1 MNVFL
6 DLALLIAVTTIV
18 SFLMKLLRQPLIVG
32 YILTGVLAGPYLF
45 NHIHTKEYIELFSKI
60 GITIL
65 LFIVGLNMSPK
76 VIKEVGRVAVL
87 IGAFQVAVTAILGFA
102 VATLL
107 QMPFIVAVYAAIA
120 LTFSSTIIILKLLSD
135 KSDLNKLYAK
145 VSVGFLLVQDII
157 AAVILIAVPSF
168 GGNAEQV
175 SLISSTAL
183 LMAKALSVGIVLY
196 MITAYLFPRLNYFMA
211 ASQELLFLFSIAW
224 GLSLS
229 SVFYVFGFSAE
240 IGALI
245 AGITLSVT
253 PFAYEIGSRL
263 KPLRDFFVVL
273 FFILVGSQLEMGRIP
288 SILLPAVVLSLFVLI
303 GKPVI
308 IMVLMNLLGFKRR
321 TGYLTGLTSA
331 QISEFSLILA
341 ALGASLGHLSG
352 EFMSLMALVGLLTIG
367 GSTYLILYSE
377 TIYPHVQNVLRF
389 LEIRKNNK
397 ELVAEDIVYDIV
409 LFGFDRVGHDF
420 VSIFQRL
427 EKNYLVV
434 DFNPDLI
441 KIMEEAG
448 IPFKYGDAEDV
459 EFLHELNLNKIQM
472 CVSTIP
478 DVKVSILLLK
488 RIRRV
493 NPHAIV
499 ILLTHDIKA
508 AKELYDAGATYVV
521 MPHYLG
527 AKYASG
533 LISRL
538 GFDKKLF
545 EEEKSKHIQ
554 HIEKRTS

>member
-1 MNVFL
+1 MR
-6 DLALLIAVTTIV
+6 
-18 SFLMKLLRQPLIVG
+18 LLRQPLIVG

-45 NHIHTKEYIELFSKI
+45 NNLHTKEYIELFSKI

-76 VIKEVGRVAVL
+76 VIKEVGKVAVL
-87 IGAFQVAVTAILGFA
+87 IGVFQVLLTVIAGFA
-102 VATLL
+102 LASMLNMTPVVAAY
-107 QMPFIVAVYAAIA
+107 VAIA
-120 LTFSSTIIILKLLSD
+120 ITFSSTIIILKLLSD

-157 AAVILIAVPSF
+157 AAVILIAIPSF
-168 GGNAEQV
+168 GDSAQA
-175 SLISSTAL
+175 SFISSTTF

-196 MITAYLFPRLNYFMA
+196 MITAYLFPRMNYFMA

-273 FFILVGSQLEMGRIP
+273 FFILVGSQLETKMLPYIAIP
-288 SILLPAVVLSLFVLI
+288 AIILSVFVLV

-308 IMVLMNLLGFKRR
+308 IMVVMNLLGFKRR

-341 ALGASLGHLSG
+341 ALGVSLGHLSG
-352 EFMSLMALVGLLTIG
+352 QFMSLMALVGLLTIA

-377 TIYPHVQNVLRF
+377 TIYPHVQRILKL
-389 LEIRKNNK
+389 LEFRKNNK
-397 ELVAEDIVYDIV
+397 ELVAEDIVYDII

-420 VSIFQRL
+420 VSIFQKL

-441 KIMEEAG
+441 KVMEETN

-459 EFLHELNLNKIQM
+459 EFLHELNLAKIQM

-478 DVKVSILLLK
+478 DVKASILLLK

-508 AKELYDAGATYVV
+508 AKELYEAGATYVV

-545 EEEKSKHIQ
+545 EDEKNKHIQ
-554 HIEKRTS
+554 HIEKRSDS